1 MENNYI
7 EINKKSWNNRV
18 DTHVSSDF
26 YDMENF
32 LKGKNSLKS
41 IELGLLGDLRDKKV
55 LHLQCHFG
63 QDSISMARMGAEVVG
78 VDLSDKAIDKAT
90 EIAST
95 MNVDAKFIQSDIY
108 DLKNHLDEQFD
119 IVFTSYGT
127 IGWLPDM
134 NRWADIVSHF
144 LKPGGKFVFV
154 EFHPVVWM
162 FDDAFEKVAYNY
174 FNVEAIIEDESGT
187 YADRSAEIQQTY
199 MMWNHDLGEVLTALI
214 SQGLELKQF
223 QEFDYS
229 PYNCFQGTEKIDEDH
244 YIIKHLGN
252 RIPLV
257 YALTASKLHFSKN
270 V

>member
-1 MENNYI
+1 MDNYI
-7 EINKKSWNNRV
+7 EINKKSWNSRV
-18 DTHVSSDF
+18 DTHVSSEF

-32 LKGKNSLKS
+32 LNGKSSLKS
-41 IELGLLGDLRDKKV
+41 IELELLGDLKGKKV

-78 VDLSDKAIDKAT
+78 VDLSNKAIDKAT
-90 EIAST
+90 EIANKL
-95 MNVDAKFIQSDIY
+95 NVTARFIESDIY

-127 IGWLPDM
+127 IGWLPNM
-134 NRWADIVSHF
+134 NRWAEIVSHF
-144 LKPGGKFVFV
+144 LKPSGQFVFV

-174 FNVEAIIEDESGT
+174 FNVETIIENETGT
-187 YADRSAEIQQTY
+187 YADRTAKIEQSY
-199 MMWNHDLGEVLTALI
+199 MMWNHDLGEVLSALL
-214 SQGLELKQF
+214 SNGLEIKQF

-229 PYNCFQGTEKIDEDH
+229 PYNCFQGTEKIAEDK

-252 RIPLV
+252 RIPMV
-257 YALTASKLHFSKN
+257 YALSAIKN
-270 V
+270 RK